1 MMRIPFLGKRVE
13 TRASYSDA
21 VTELLLRQAV
31 GGDSDAVQTAAAEF
45 CIGLV
50 GRCFAAA
57 TLDPMMPAVSPG
69 LLMDIGRRLMSRGNA
84 VYAIQVD
91 RRGLTVLPVSSFDIT
106 GGVDPATWYYRCQ
119 LPSPTRHETRIL
131 PYASVIHVRVNVDP
145 YQPWVGISALAH
157 AGLSSALIARL
168 EKRMSEEVNSRTGYL
183 LPHRDLS
190 DSQVAALK
198 ADLGNMAGNVGLV
211 HSQAAAFDSRGQAG
225 GSADWTPR
233 RFGADLPVGNIQAR
247 REVAMDTV
255 AALGVPPAMLSANTG
270 TAAQE
275 SYRQFALT
283 ALQPFGDILAY
294 ELADKLERPGL
305 MVRFDRVAASDVV
318 RRATAYAKLIEAKVD
333 PARAA
338 RLAGVE

>member
-1 MMRIPFLGKRVE
+1 MKIPFLSKRVQ

-21 VTELLLRQAV
+21 VTELLLRAAS
-31 GGDSDAVQTAAAEF
+31 GGDSDAIQTAAAEY

-57 TLDPMMPAVSPG
+57 TLDPMLPAVSPG
-69 LLMDIGRRLMSRGNA
+69 LLMDVGRRLMSRGNA

-91 RRGLTVLPVSSFDIT
+91 RRGVTLLPVSSFDIT

-119 LPSPTRHETRIL
+119 LPSPSHQETRIL

-145 YQPWVGISALAH
+145 NQPWAGISALAH
-157 AGLSSALIARL
+157 AGLTSKVIANIEQRLGDEASSR
-168 EKRMSEEVNSRTGYL
+168 VGYL

-190 DSQVAALK
+190 NPQLDALK
-198 ADLGNMAGNVGLV
+198 ADLGSMAGQVGLI
-211 HSQAAAFDSRGQAG
+211 HSQANAYDSRGQAG
-225 GSADWTPR
+225 GNVDWSPR
-233 RFGADLPVGNIQAR
+233 RFGMNYPVSNIEAR
-247 REVAMDTV
+247 REVATDTV
-255 AALGVPPAMLSANTG
+255 AALGVPPSMLSATTG
-270 TAAQE
+270 TSAQE
-275 SYRQFALT
+275 SYRQFSLT
-283 ALQPFGDILAY
+283 TLQPFGDILAY

-318 RRATAYAKLIEAKVD
+318 RRATAYAKLIESKVD
-333 PARAA
+333 PTRAA

>member
-1 MMRIPFLGKRVE
+1 MRIPLFGKRVE
-13 TRASYSDA
+13 TRASYTDSI
-21 VTELLLRQAV
+21 TELLLRQAV

-91 RRGLTVLPVSSFDIT
+91 RRGLTLLPVSSFDIT

-168 EKRMSEEVNSRTGYL
+168 EKRMSEEVNSRTG
-183 LPHRDLS
+183 
-190 DSQVAALK
+190 
-198 ADLGNMAGNVGLV
+198 
-211 HSQAAAFDSRGQAG
+211 
-225 GSADWTPR
+225 
-233 RFGADLPVGNIQAR
+233 
-247 REVAMDTV
+247 
-255 AALGVPPAMLSANTG
+255 
-270 TAAQE
+270 
-275 SYRQFALT
+275 
-283 ALQPFGDILAY
+283 
-294 ELADKLERPGL
+294 
-305 MVRFDRVAASDVV
+305 
-318 RRATAYAKLIEAKVD
+318 
-333 PARAA
+333 
-338 RLAGVE
+338 